1 MPETRDPIQARFDAL
16 AADVSTLTG
25 PGDAEQPVRA
35 ARRRRRTAMAA
46 AAVAVAAAVGA
57 GSLAVT
63 GVMGVGADEFQPVTP
78 GDDPLTAA
86 NLVRWLPEGKTDQI
100 LVADIAGFTGSPGI
114 DADDDTEVAAGDYI
128 NSAFHKLQVAP
139 FGDLLWRR
147 LETYVGT
154 GSTNIYVVGLPAASA
169 RERVERAGWR
179 SSDDGVYRPGPDTGI
194 QQGVAAK
201 NVRVDDAGDG
211 RTVVVVSDDADVVPH
226 VLSGDPPAPTQ
237 EAQDLAA
244 LGGTLGYSLPVL
256 EDTPCELK
264 TVSVTSPT
272 TARALF
278 TPPPGLDPAEVS
290 PDDLTKP
297 YGVSA
302 VNEVAPYGDQ
312 VMAELEI
319 DDPGVPMEIYRRLG
333 LPGTSIC

>member
-1 MPETRDPIQARFDAL
+1 MTR
-16 AADVSTLTG
+16 S
-25 PGDAEQPVRA
+25 AEQPVRA
-35 ARRRRRTAMAA
+35 ARRRRRTALAV

-57 GSLAVT
+57 GILAVT
-63 GVMGVGADEFQPVTP
+63 GVVGGAADEFQPATP
-78 GDDPLTAA
+78 GDDPLAAA
-86 NLVRWLPEGKTDQI
+86 NLVRWLPPDTDQV

-114 DADDDTEVAAGDYI
+114 DVDDDTEVAAGGYI
-128 NSAFHKLQVAP
+128 NSTFLKLQVAP
-139 FGDLLWRR
+139 FGDLLWHR

-154 GSTNIYVVGLPAASA
+154 GRTNIYVVGVPAAGA
-169 RERVERAGWR
+169 RARVERAGWR
-179 SSDDGVYRPGPDTGI
+179 SSDDGVYRPGADTGFP
-194 QQGVAAK
+194 QRVAAK
-201 NVRVDDAGDG
+201 NVRIVDAGDG
-211 RTVVVVSDDADVVPH
+211 RTVVVVSNDADVVPDL
-226 VLSGDPPAPTQ
+226 LSGEPPAPTQ

-244 LGGTLGYSLPVL
+244 LGGTLGYSLPIL
-256 EDTPCELK
+256 GDTPCELR

-278 TPPPGLDPAEVS
+278 SPRPGLDPADVS
-290 PDDLTKP
+290 PDDLIEP
-297 YGVSA
+297 DGVSA